1 MKSVLDLK
9 GKTRPDLL
17 KLLAEQREHL
27 RQAVFGGRGGQK
39 VNVRERRQLRRNIAR
54 VLTALPPAGGPA
66 K

>member
-9 GKTRPDLL
+9 GKTGPDLL
-17 KLLAEQREHL
+17 KLLAEQRETL

-39 VNVRERRQLRRNIAR
+39 INIRERRHLRRNIAR
-54 VLTALPPAGGPA
+54 VLTALQPAGGQA